1 MSDPLAIIGTKE
13 RKTKMANRYPYT
25 CQDCGIKMMR
35 SYAKAFGATM
45 LCSQCYAA
53 KIRELVGNFHG

>member
-1 MSDPLAIIGTKE
+1 
-13 RKTKMANRYPYT
+13 MANRYPYT